1 MATWT
6 RRQQEIMDL
15 VLDGT
20 GTGSWLDIDSLMTLL
35 GSSASK
41 QATQCSLRILEMRG
55 MLSRSYETRRGRKRM
70 VLSPTPAAF
79 ATFRR
84 SLTPP

>member
-20 GTGSWLDIDSLMTLL
+20 GTSWLDIDSLMTLL

-41 QATQCSLRILEMRG
+41 QATQCSLRILEVRG

-84 SLTPP
+84 PLTPP

>member
-20 GTGSWLDIDSLMTLL
+20 GTSWLDIDSLMTLL

-41 QATQCSLRILEMRG
+41 QATQCSLRILEVRG

-84 SLTPP
+84 SLTTP

>member
-41 QATQCSLRILEMRG
+41 QATQCSLRILEVRG
-55 MLSRSYETRRGRKRM
+55 MLSRNYETGDGRGWCCPRLLQPSRH
-70 VLSPTPAAF
+70 SEGH
-79 ATFRR
+79 
-84 SLTPP
+84 